1 MYSTENIKYLLDLGN
16 HFLSR
21 AKNAIKKDDVLDD
34 DDKNQMI
41 DVVKSNDIKNFYKM
55 DTIVRDHL
63 IIALSSEFNFLCADE
78 LSEIADMLRN
88 YYDMLLKVQMLL
100 PPAHRGNHTDSILNM
115 IEKLSDM
122 EENLSNKEEGKN
134 E

>member
-1 MYSTENIKYLLDLGN
+1 MYSNENIEYLLDLGN

-41 DVVKSNDIKNFYKM
+41 DVVKSNDIKIFYKM

-122 EENLSNKEEGKN
+122 EENLSNKEEGKK

>member
-1 MYSTENIKYLLDLGN
+1 MYSNENIEYLLDLGN

-122 EENLSNKEEGKN
+122 EENLRNKEEGKN

>member
-1 MYSTENIKYLLDLGN
+1 
-16 HFLSR
+16 
-21 AKNAIKKDDVLDD
+21 
-34 DDKNQMI
+34 
-41 DVVKSNDIKNFYKM
+41 M

-122 EENLSNKEEGKN
+122 EENLSNKEEGKK

>member
-41 DVVKSNDIKNFYKM
+41 DVVKSNDIKLFYKM

>member
-1 MYSTENIKYLLDLGN
+1 MYSNENIEYLLDLGN

-88 YYDMLLKVQMLL
+88 YYDMLADDFVILHVRDDLTLYL
-100 PPAHRGNHTDSILNM
+100 P
-115 IEKLSDM
+115 IEYIVSFVI
-122 EENLSNKEEGKN
+122 ETISCENE
-134 E
+134 